1 MRSPCN
7 WHQRLASQ
15 PVHPRRRRSRTPSSL
30 VGELTKQGDLRAGA
44 ESLRE
49 LARQQA
55 DDGLHWYRA
64 ITLLNMAL
72 ALEWAGDLE
81 EALEAARLAE
91 GEMARLGSRGVERA
105 AVLVGK
111 ANILAKL
118 GRMAEAARYLDEAL
132 AFPSSLA
139 RSEAAIEAC
148 RLWAT
153 FGDRRRSRGRI
164 RHRRHGAG
172 SRQLGAAPTDSRRTG
187 PSVG

>member
-1 MRSPCN
+1 MRCRCN
-7 WHQRLASQ
+7 WHRRPGSPPVRRTQASIADAFLLWGSL
-15 PVHPRRRRSRTPSSL
+15 RS
-30 VGELTKQGDLRAGA
+30 EGDLQAGA

-55 DDGLHWYRA
+55 IEGLHWYRA
-64 ITLLNMAL
+64 ITLLNLAL

-153 FGDRRRSRGRI
+153 FGDRDAAAARVRLSR
-164 RHRRHGAG
+164 H
-172 SRQLGAAPTDSRRTG
+172 SLGVTTTWDCS
-187 PSVG
+187 S